1 MKMRHILWIIR
12 LVMICGFFVVS
23 YIPIIMFIS
32 LIFSNST
39 YFPLYLFTITIIL
52 LLGCLVVYGILKFK
66 LELRSLV
73 TGILSVGI
81 LFYIRN
87 PYLLALGV
95 MLLWSFYKIWYIA
108 YKYYQLDQ
116 DYSTY
121 PSNSIEIQ
129 KLLNS
134 FHTQFNS
141 FVFLVWIVL
150 SISWGIILIVNNFYI
165 DFGSG
170 EYGTIGI
177 SISIAIILLVRL
189 VKGHFD
195 SRKSTSYPNDKL
207 S

>member
-1 MKMRHILWIIR
+1 MILRHILWIIR
-12 LVMICGFFVVS
+12 LVMLCGFFVVS

-32 LIFSNST
+32 FIFSNSA
-39 YFPLYLFTITIIL
+39 YFPLYLFVIIIML
-52 LLGCLVVYGILKFK
+52 LLGCLAVYGILKFK

-73 TGILSVGI
+73 TMILSVGI
-81 LFYIRN
+81 LFYIQN
-87 PYLLALGV
+87 PYLLVLGV
-95 MLLWSFYKIWYIA
+95 IFLWSFYKIWYIA
-108 YKYYQLDQ
+108 FKYYQLDQ

-134 FHTQFNS
+134 FHAQFNS

-165 DFGSG
+165 DFGPG

-195 SRKSTSYPNDKL
+195 SKKSTSSPEDL